1 MGLEHRYLVIL
12 SCSQRKRSDPGLM
25 PAIERYD
32 GASFR
37 VLRKAKREGYWP
49 EHLDAL
55 ILSAKYG
62 LLEPEALIEDY
73 DSRMTRDRA
82 IALQPAVTADLNRRL
97 AQLGYHEVFINLGQN
112 YLIAIGEPAEVFN
125 DLPVIYA
132 RGRIG
137 ERMRQLKMWLKAK
150 AQE

>member
-25 PAIERYD
+25 PAVERYD

-49 EHLDAL
+49 ENLDVL
-55 ILSAKYG
+55 ILSAKHG

-82 IALQPAVTADLNRRL
+82 IALQPAVAADLNRRL
-97 AQLGYHEVFINLGQN
+97 VQLSYHEVFINLGQN
-112 YLIAIGEPAEVFN
+112 YLIAIGEPAEVFDN
-125 DLPVIYA
+125 LPVIYA

-137 ERMRQLKMWLKAK
+137 ERIRQLKMWLKAK